1 MSMLTGLN
9 HLTLAVRDLER
20 SLIFY
25 RNTLGLRLH
34 ARWDRGAYLSAGD
47 LWLCLTLDARPGD
60 ASLASSGYTHTA
72 FSIAAADFA
81 AFAVKLREAGVPEW
95 KRNRSEGDSLYFLD
109 PDGHQL
115 EAHAGSLATRLAAC
129 RASPY
134 QAMVFMD

>member
-1 MSMLTGLN
+1 MLTGLN

-20 SLIFY
+20 SLVFY
-25 RNTLGLRLH
+25 RNTLGLRMH

-60 ASLASSGYTHTA
+60 ISLASTGYIHTA
-72 FSIAAADFA
+72 FSITATDFA

-95 KRNRSEGDSLYFLD
+95 NLNRSEGDSLYFLD

-115 EAHAGSLATRLAAC
+115 EAHVGGLATRLTAC
-129 RASPY
+129 QFAPY
-134 QAMVFMD
+134 DGMVFFDE